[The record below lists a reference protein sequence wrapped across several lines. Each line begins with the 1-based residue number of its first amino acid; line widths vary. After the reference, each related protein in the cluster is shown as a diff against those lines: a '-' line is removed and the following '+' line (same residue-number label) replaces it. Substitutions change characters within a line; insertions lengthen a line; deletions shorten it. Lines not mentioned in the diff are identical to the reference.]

1 MLMIIT
7 AELVVAVVMV
17 VMVVIRK
24 RMGMNSVIRTDKLGE
39 SREEA
44 KKFLEEVE
52 AMEREAHQVVVVVI
66 GITIIRG
73 TTHTHTHTHTHTLS
87 TSSHLHHCN
96 MVVGVRQMYEG
107 SEGLPG
113 SRYKKESSQVIIYL
127 FYLPIKQSI

>member
-17 VMVVIRK
+17 VMRR

-66 GITIIRG
+66 GITIIR
-73 TTHTHTHTHTHTLS
+73 S
-87 TSSHLHHCN
+87 TPPLFKKFSSSPPHCGCRCPTD
-96 MVVGVRQMYEG
+96 V
-107 SEGLPG
+107 
-113 SRYKKESSQVIIYL
+113 
-127 FYLPIKQSI
+127 

>member
-17 VMVVIRK
+17 VMRR

-73 TTHTHTHTHTHTLS
+73 TTHTHTHTHTHTPPLNKF
-87 TSSHLHHCN
+87 SSSPLQYGCRCPTD
-96 MVVGVRQMYEG
+96 V
-107 SEGLPG
+107 
-113 SRYKKESSQVIIYL
+113 
-127 FYLPIKQSI
+127 

>member
-52 AMEREAHQVVVVVI
+52 AMEREAHQVVIVVI

-73 TTHTHTHTHTHTLS
+73 TPPLNKF
-87 TSSHLHHCN
+87 SSSPLQYGCRCPTD
-96 MVVGVRQMYEG
+96 V
-107 SEGLPG
+107 
-113 SRYKKESSQVIIYL
+113 
-127 FYLPIKQSI
+127 